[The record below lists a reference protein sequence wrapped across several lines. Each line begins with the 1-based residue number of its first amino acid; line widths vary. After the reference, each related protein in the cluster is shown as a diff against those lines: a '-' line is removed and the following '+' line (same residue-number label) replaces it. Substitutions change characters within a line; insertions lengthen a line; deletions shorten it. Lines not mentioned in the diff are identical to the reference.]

1 MTKRDMVHII
11 NNKDIINANIPVQK
25 CMQWINESFRMKYD
39 CAIPPKISIHPQND
53 DFFNTMP
60 CLLPQS
66 FARFAV
72 KVVHRIAGQE
82 PSLGSDILL
91 YDSRCGNLLAII
103 DGDWITNMRT
113 GAVAAL
119 SARLFKVSGVNTY
132 SFLGLGNTARAAALC
147 ILADNPEKEI
157 KFRLFRYKNQ
167 ADLFIERFRGF
178 ENLSFEIV
186 DDMSSFVSGA
196 KILISCITAADGLIC
211 PNDELYQPGMLLI
224 PVHTRG
230 FQNCDLFFDKIY
242 GDDTGH
248 ICGFKYFSKFRKFDE
263 LSNVLL
269 NNNKGRENNKERILC
284 YNIGLGLHDAVFS
297 SHIYDIL
304 CDNPQIGN
312 FDQSKAETKFWI

>member
-1 MTKRDMVHII
+1 MDYTEDEEL
-11 NNKDIINANIPVQK
+11 NIFTDELPDLRNDNRKKHNEVVSKAMEDFLDGLFDNEELQK
-25 CMQWINESFRMKYD
+25 EVYPEREFSQKPAER
-39 CAIPPKISIHPQND
+39 
-53 DFFNTMP
+53 
-60 CLLPQS
+60 
-66 FARFAV
+66 
-72 KVVHRIAGQE
+72 E
-82 PSLGSDILL
+82 
-91 YDSRCGNLLAII
+91 
-103 DGDWITNMRT
+103 
-113 GAVAAL
+113 
-119 SARLFKVSGVNTY
+119 
-132 SFLGLGNTARAAALC
+132 
-147 ILADNPEKEI
+147 DNPEKEI